1 MTSLHRPGK
10 RSFLTEWFG
19 GFQQRSALREWEKS
33 GRAGPTP
40 LLYKQ
45 QVILDAA
52 AATGAKVFVETGTHF
67 GDLARAMSA
76 QFREVYTMEYDD
88 DLYERARKKFDPRPH
103 IHCLGGA
110 SPELLTSIL
119 RRISEPCV
127 FLLNAHGP
135 DAAGPAQID
144 QELAAIGAHRVKTH
158 AVLIDH
164 ARLLTG
170 AAGLPTPEQI
180 DPLRATLFPALRMTV
195 EHDIVRLLPT
205 V

>member
-1 MTSLHRPGK
+1 MTSL
-10 RSFLTEWFG
+10 RSSARRSLLTEWFG

-33 GRAGPTP
+33 GRAGPAP
-40 LLYKQ
+40 LVYKQ

-67 GDLARAMSA
+67 GDLARALA
-76 QFREVYTMEYDD
+76 DKFREVYTMEYDD

-127 FLLNAHGP
+127 FLLNAHAP
-135 DAAGPAQID
+135 DTAGPPRVD

-164 ARLLTG
+164 ASLLNG

-195 EHDIVRLLPT
+195 EHDIVRLLPAG
-205 V
+205 